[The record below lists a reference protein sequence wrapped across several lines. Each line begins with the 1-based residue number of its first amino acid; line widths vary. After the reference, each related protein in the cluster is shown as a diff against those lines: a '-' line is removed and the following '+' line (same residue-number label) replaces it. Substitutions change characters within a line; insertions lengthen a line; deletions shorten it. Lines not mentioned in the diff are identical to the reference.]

1 MASLTDLADECQ
13 LPSCIVQLVKVASFQ
28 ISSELL
34 GPVKLQLRDLQP
46 SFKNS
51 I

>member
-1 MASLTDLADECQ
+1 MVPLTVLADRCQ
-13 LPSCIVQLVKVASFQ
+13 LPHAEWLVSVASFQ

-34 GPVKLQLRDLQP
+34 GPVKPQLGDLQP